1 MPKKLHARIMSFLKG
16 TFPEVPHHLMHHCP
30 PQAINEAGYLAA
42 QSKTRRE

>member
-1 MPKKLHARIMSFLKG
+1 MPKKLRARIMPFLKG
-16 TFPEVPHHLMHHCP
+16 TFPEVPQHLMYHP